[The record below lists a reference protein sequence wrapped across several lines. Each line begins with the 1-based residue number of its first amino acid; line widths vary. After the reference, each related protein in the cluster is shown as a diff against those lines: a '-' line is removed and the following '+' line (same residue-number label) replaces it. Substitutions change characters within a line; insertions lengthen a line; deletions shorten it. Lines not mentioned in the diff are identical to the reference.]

1 MTKFYLDTSALVK
14 RYIREPGTDVM
25 DEVFR
30 AAWEGRVELVFSLWN
45 IGECL
50 VVYDKYRARGAITP
64 EEFELALGRLLAEV
78 LALMDRGV
86 LTIVPVSS
94 RVLARAWTYVLE
106 EHIYQADALQIA
118 TCELEGCD
126 YLLAA
131 DRRLIEVCRQRGIKA
146 LNVEFEED
154 QKRII
159 CMLHE
164 L

>member
-1 MTKFYLDTSALVK
+1 MTKLYLDTSALVK

-30 AAWEGRVELVFSLWN
+30 AAWRGRVELVFSLWN
-45 IGECL
+45 IGGCL

-86 LTIVPVSS
+86 LTIVPVS

-131 DRRLIEVCRQRGIKA
+131 DRRLIEVCRQHGIKA

-154 QKRII
+154 QKRIM
-159 CMLHE
+159 CMLRE